1 MVEHMKKKR
10 NHLRWICNV
19 LFLMLLFSS
28 VACSAPWSSSPPQQV
43 VKIPVQLALPGQQ
56 IWKQGVSSYLFGTN
70 DTYEWADNNNNI
82 ETQPKFQQALRD
94 GGFTL
99 MRSFIRDKSS
109 DEDIETRIQTIEK
122 SGAQCLAVITNVL
135 NTSFDEHLVSYLG
148 NRCLLYEFG
157 NEPDLSDKI
166 SFDRYLQQWNK
177 LIPLLRKINPNAKF
191 IGPVTSN
198 DQGNKNPNFMHDFL
212 EGVKASGVL
221 PDAVSFHWYPCD
233 TDSEETCLSKAS
245 SYGTVASGVE
255 AQVQAI
261 LGKTLPIGIT
271 EWNYDPNNPPPS
283 YGDKADFITKFST
296 AAMSSMIG
304 AGVTFACQFDAGSDA
319 GYGRLDM
326 FDTTNNNIKPQYYAI
341 KSIIDQYK
349 IVNQET
355 QTPTSTP

>member
-1 MVEHMKKKR
+1 MKKM
-10 NHLRWICNV
+10 NIYLRWICDILLLMV
-19 LFLMLLFSS
+19 LVSS
-28 VACSAPWSSSPPQQV
+28 VACSSSSPPQQV
-43 VKIPVQLALPGQQ
+43 VKMPVQLVLPGQQ
-56 IWKQGVSSYLFGTN
+56 IWKDGVSSYLFGTN

-99 MRSFIRDKSS
+99 MRSFIRDGSS
-109 DEDIETRIQTIEK
+109 DDEIETRIQTIEK

-135 NTSFDEHLVSYLG
+135 NTDFDKHLVSYLG
-148 NRCLLYEFG
+148 NRCQLYEFG

-177 LIPLLRKINPNAKF
+177 LIPLLREINPNAKF
-191 IGPVTSN
+191 IGPVTS
-198 DQGNKNPNFMHDFL
+198 DDRGNKKRNFMHDFL

-221 PDAVSFHWYPCD
+221 PDAVSFHWYACD
-233 TDSEETCLSKAS
+233 TDSEKTCLSKAS
-245 SYGTVASGVE
+245 SYGAAASGVE

-271 EWNYDPNNPPPS
+271 EWNYDPNNPPPA

-296 AAMSSMIG
+296 TAMSSMIE
-304 AGVTFACQFDAGSDA
+304 AGVAFACQFDAGSYA

-326 FDTTNNNIKPQYYAI
+326 FDTTNNDLKPQYYAI
-341 KSIIDQYK
+341 KNIIQQYK
-349 IVNQET
+349 IANQET